1 MEAIKSIN
9 VEAYNYLA
17 AIPTCHWSRHG
28 FNTSS
33 KSGMLLNNCCESFN
47 NVLREAR
54 TKPIIQCMEWIR
66 RYVMQRF
73 CSKREGSKTFE
84 GVIMPSVVKMVHKGL
99 DKVSSMRVRQA
110 DLQEFEVDH
119 ELDTFVVNL
128 ESRHCGC
135 YRWSLMGIPCWHALA
150 CIQLRRLKYEDFIHP
165 AYHVETY
172 AKAYAPTFK
181 AMLGHNQWDTTQF
194 PKPLPPPYRKMVGR
208 PKLKKRKKE
217 AGEGEEQQQVKRA
230 KKQNKCSRCGGLGHY
245 KSSCRMPAP
254 LADHGQGGQ
263 KEKAGS
269 SQKVGPVAAKPTQE
283 AKKRLV
289 ASKPASKKGSVPAK
303 PGPVASKPASKK
315 GSMPAKPGRV
325 ASKKGSST
333 LKPPSK
339 PKSGGTRKL
348 KPTKEDLNQP
358 TQSSQVS
365 ISSSG
370 PPSPPTIDSN
380 TRMIW

>member
-28 FNTSS
+28 FSTSS

-73 CSKREGSKTFE
+73 CSKREGLKTFE

-99 DKVSSMRVRQA
+99 EKVSSMRVRQA

-128 ESRHCGC
+128 ESMHCGC

-181 AMLGHNQWDTTQF
+181 AMPGHNQWDTTQY

-208 PKLKKRKKE
+208 PKLKKRRKE

-269 SQKVGPVAAKPTQE
+269 SQKVGPVAAKPGPVP
-283 AKKRLV
+283 A
-289 ASKPASKKGSVPAK
+289 KPASKKGSVAAK
-303 PGPVASKPASKK
+303 PGPEPSKPASQKGYVQAKSGRVASKK
-315 GSMPAKPGRV
+315 GSVQAKPGRV
-325 ASKKGSST
+325 ASKKG
-333 LKPPSK
+333 
-339 PKSGGTRKL
+339 
-348 KPTKEDLNQP
+348 TKKP

-365 ISSSG
+365 ISSSA
-370 PPSPPTIDSN
+370 PPPLTE
-380 TRMIW
+380 TQE